1 MAQDRKALFAGYL
14 EEVKSYIPIIH
25 QHIDELRTNPNH
37 SESFTE
43 LYRLV
48 HIIKGASSMVGIQG
62 LSRIAGHTESVLDE
76 IQERRVP
83 LSSAVLDAMHSTTL
97 LFEQYCQGLQQG
109 SPLDDAQLFDQTQ
122 QYFANICADES
133 EAMFSMEMDGL
144 IDSEELLATDP
155 APSDLETSL
164 LNEFQ
169 AESEQH
175 FAILEQ
181 AIDKLHI
188 AVIGPTSVD
197 DTVRSP
203 LNTIRRSVHTLKGAS
218 AVLGLPDISA
228 YAHLVED
235 IMDWFCESA
244 ITLDPRHIHLLSA
257 SIDSLAKLI
266 MEPDAFDEQAAEDT
280 FGQLSLCMNDPEQD
294 QQQFTPQ
301 PPPSEAKS
309 SINKQPIPPSTAPIV
324 QSPSTNLFSDEE
336 LLMLRDGFREEA
348 EEHLQ
353 QFHLSLESLER
364 EIHSTTEIS
373 AEHRE
378 GIRTIRRSIHTIKG
392 ASSVIGLQEIASYAH
407 GVEDFLDWLFED
419 ARFIDPTMLNT
430 LAEALDLLG
439 LLVEAPE
446 TIPSE
451 RLKDIHRRLEA
462 LIETKPEQTPPSA
475 TQSATNKQSPPHS
488 KAPIVQSPSTNL
500 FSDEELLMLRDGFRE
515 EAKEH
520 LQQLHQSMERLERE
534 IHFTTEISTEHREE
548 IRTISRSV
556 HTIKGASSVIGLQE
570 IASYAHGVEDCLDW
584 LFEGARFIDPTMLN
598 TLAEALDLLGLLVE
612 APETIPSERL
622 KDVHRRLEAL
632 IETEPQPQP
641 EAEQLPLES
650 PEQTGVE
657 ADQSLIFSETLIP
670 VEKVLVPEQKQTPTP
685 AVATETAKTIRINQ
699 GQLDTLINLTNEL
712 LVGVSGFDQDME
724 QFNNALNEL
733 DLTTRRLKD
742 IALELETKFEVKA
755 LDRLSERFTHLNETF
770 TQIKSGQSF
779 AEFDALELD
788 RYTQLNLIIR
798 SLNESTIDVS
808 AIHSNLGGI
817 FSGINGDISRQHRV
831 IRELQVHMMRARMSP
846 LSTLSSRLHR
856 TVRDVASRL
865 GKPVRLVMEGE
876 RVELDRTVWEK
887 LADPLMHLI
896 RNAVHHGVES
906 KERRLALNKPTTA
919 SIMLSAHRERNHIVL
934 RFSDDGQGLDFEA
947 IKAKARKFGLGAK
960 VDHMDE
966 RQLVELI
973 FYPGFS
979 TKTISEISGRGVGMD
994 VVRESVKELQG
1005 SIITETF
1012 PGKGTAFVLRIP
1024 LTLGIVR
1031 ALLVKIGEITYGIP
1045 LNDILDIQRLDS
1057 RDVFPEKGL
1066 CTISGATVNLY
1077 ALPTLLGVS
1086 EEPGGNTAPL
1096 ALTIKSEG
1104 RMIALSVPQISGQ
1117 KEIVVKGLGSHLKT
1131 VPGVSG
1137 AAVMGDGSIVPVLDI
1152 PDLIQAAEQESFV
1165 HSTFF
1170 QQQPIEDRTKTIL
1183 IVDDSISIRRVMSR
1197 LVTASGW
1204 NPVEAK
1210 DGQDAF
1216 GKLEAMTEKPDCI
1229 LLDIEMPN
1237 MNGFEF
1243 LTKLPNI
1250 AGGDSIPV
1258 IMLTSRTSDK
1268 HREKAFQLGAKAFL
1282 NKPCKDEE
1290 FVDTVTRLTQA
1301 PLYDEVAI

>member
-1 MAQDRKALFAGYL
+1 
-14 EEVKSYIPIIH
+14 S
-25 QHIDELRTNPNH
+25 TNNH
-37 SESFTE
+37 S
-43 LYRLV
+43 
-48 HIIKGASSMVGIQG
+48 
-62 LSRIAGHTESVLDE
+62 
-76 IQERRVP
+76 
-83 LSSAVLDAMHSTTL
+83 
-97 LFEQYCQGLQQG
+97 
-109 SPLDDAQLFDQTQ
+109 
-122 QYFANICADES
+122 
-133 EAMFSMEMDGL
+133 
-144 IDSEELLATDP
+144 
-155 APSDLETSL
+155 TS
-164 LNEFQ
+164 
-169 AESEQH
+169 
-175 FAILEQ
+175 I
-181 AIDKLHI
+181 
-188 AVIGPTSVD
+188 
-197 DTVRSP
+197 
-203 LNTIRRSVHTLKGAS
+203 
-218 AVLGLPDISA
+218 
-228 YAHLVED
+228 
-235 IMDWFCESA
+235 
-244 ITLDPRHIHLLSA
+244 
-257 SIDSLAKLI
+257 
-266 MEPDAFDEQAAEDT
+266 
-280 FGQLSLCMNDPEQD
+280 
-294 QQQFTPQ
+294 
-301 PPPSEAKS
+301 
-309 SINKQPIPPSTAPIV
+309 APIAK
-324 QSPSTNLFSDEE
+324 SPSTNLFSDEE

-353 QFHLSLESLER
+353 QLHQSMVRLEHL
-364 EIHSTTEIS
+364 IHSTSEIS
-373 AEHRE
+373 TEHRE
-378 GIRTIRRSIHTIKG
+378 EIRAIRRAVHTIKG

-407 GVEDFLDWLFED
+407 GVEDFLDWLFEG
-419 ARFIDPTMLNT
+419 ARFVDPTILNT

-446 TIPSE
+446 TIPAE

-462 LIETKPEQTPPSA
+462 LIETKPPFEKGPFPLESSEETPPSA
-475 TQSATNKQSPPHS
+475 IQSSTNNQRTSI
-488 KAPIVQSPSTNL
+488 APIAQSPSTNL
-500 FSDEELLMLRDGFRE
+500 FSDEELLILRDGFME
-515 EAKEH
+515 EAEEH
-520 LQQLHQSMERLERE
+520 LQELHQSMERLENA
-534 IHFTTEISTEHREE
+534 IHSTSEISTEHRDE
-548 IRTISRSV
+548 IGTIRRSV

-570 IASYAHGVEDCLDW
+570 IASYAHGVEDFLDW

-598 TLAEALDLLGLLVE
+598 SLAEALDLLGLLVE
-612 APETIPSERL
+612 APETIPAERL
-622 KDVHRRLEAL
+622 KDIHRRLEAL
-632 IETEPQPQP
+632 IETKSQPQP
-641 EAEQLPLES
+641 EAEQLPLEL
-650 PEQTGVE
+650 PEQSGVE
-657 ADQSLIFSETLIP
+657 ADHSLIFSETLTP
-670 VEKVLVPEQKQTPTP
+670 VEKGLVSEQPQKPPPT
-685 AVATETAKTIRINQ
+685 VAPETAKNIRINQ

-724 QFNNALNEL
+724 QFSNALNEL

-770 TQIKSGQSF
+770 AQIKSRQSF

-865 GKPVRLVMEGE
+865 GKPARLVMEGE
-876 RVELDRTVWEK
+876 WVELDRTVWEK
-887 LADPLMHLI
+887 MADPLMHLI

-906 KERRLALNKPTTA
+906 KERRLALNKPATA
-919 SIMLSAHRERNHIVL
+919 SIILSARREGNHIVL

-947 IKAKARKFGLGAK
+947 IKAKARKFGLGAQ
-960 VDHMDE
+960 VDQMDE

-1057 RDVFPEKGL
+1057 QDVFPEKGL
-1066 CTISGATVNLY
+1066 CMISGATVNLY
-1077 ALPTLLGVS
+1077 ALPSLLGVS
-1086 EEPGGNTAPL
+1086 EEPGGGTAPL
-1096 ALTIKSEG
+1096 VLTIKSEG
-1104 RMIALSVPQISGQ
+1104 RMIALSVPQINGQ

-1152 PDLIQAAEQESFV
+1152 PDLIQAAEQKSVV

-1170 QQQPIEDRTKTIL
+1170 QQPIEDRTKTIL

-1197 LVTASGW
+1197 LVTANGW

-1216 GKLEAMTEKPDCI
+1216 GQLEAMVEKPDCI

-1290 FVDTVTRLTQA
+1290 FVDAVTRLTQA
-1301 PLYDEVAI
+1301 PLHDEVAI